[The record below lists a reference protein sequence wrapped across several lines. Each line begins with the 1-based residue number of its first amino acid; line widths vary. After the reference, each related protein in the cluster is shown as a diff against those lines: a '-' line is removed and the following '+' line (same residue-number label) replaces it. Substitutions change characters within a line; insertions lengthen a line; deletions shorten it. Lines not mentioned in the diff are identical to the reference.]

1 MDLKKALIIAVI
13 VGVVLVLVFFFLWI
27 ILPLSSDSGSDSDNE
42 VCSCSVDLDCGDFA
56 TQASAQTCF
65 EYCGGVGNDF
75 HRLDSDGNGLACEG
89 LG

>member
-1 MDLKKALIIAVI
+1 MDVKKALIIAVI
-13 VGVVLVLVFFFLWI
+13 VGVVLVLVFFFLWV

-56 TQASAQTCF
+56 TQSSAQACF
-65 EYCGGVGNDF
+65 EYCGAESDF

-89 LG
+89 LD